1 MQSKRLCIK
10 CMASRRGSRNR
21 GSSSAVESQVRAPAS
36 LKRLVCDRV
45 LASARWGRARTES
58 KWPPRH
64 PARTCW
70 STLRYMNEQT
80 YKYICVCMDGY
91 PCVRARPAY
100 VYTCMCMYTCT
111 HTHTQPRTTTDH
123 LAPRATETKGKQN
136 EQRNA
141 STKSSQQRPRRLTAP
156 STLPP
161 AERPRGKLLPLQWP
175 TSDTRGG
182 R

>member
-21 GSSSAVESQVRAPAS
+21 GSSSAVESRVRAPAS

-64 PARTCW
+64 PARTCR

-80 YKYICVCMDGY
+80 YKYVCVCMDGY

-111 HTHTQPRTTTDH
+111 HTHTHSRAQPPTTSLQGPLKQKVNKTSRETR
-123 LAPRATETKGKQN
+123 ARNPR
-136 EQRNA
+136 
-141 STKSSQQRPRRLTAP
+141 SSV
-156 STLPP
+156 
-161 AERPRGKLLPLQWP
+161 RG
-175 TSDTRGG
+175 D
-182 R
+182 